1 MGKTEERLWTTGLSA
16 LIASIPALMIGY
28 TFAFPSS
35 AILDLTE
42 DDAGLPEDYRFSISF
57 ADIFA
62 VSLFCDN
69 KRPRNY
75 NNLVRNQIYAV

>member
-1 MGKTEERLWTTGLSA
+1 MSKYSTRDERLWTTGLSA
-16 LIASIPALMIGY
+16 LVASIPALMIGY

-42 DDAGLPEDYRFSISF
+42 DKAGLPEDYRFSLAL

-62 VSLFCDN
+62 VSSPQKTLS
-69 KRPRNY
+69 
-75 NNLVRNQIYAV
+75 